1 MIWFVS
7 CSFYR
12 LIFFD
17 MSDPKTAKCEYC
29 SCRYPYKK
37 MGPAYDTVNDR
48 FFTTQCGTC
57 PNIMC
62 YACKFELEDPF
73 DMCTFEIDTCVT
85 CNSKFRTTAKKRN
98 NICINFFFVESFWK
112 MLWACKSTLKK
123 MESQGKLFQE
133 RISRGDR
140 PWKFLWMR
148 WKVAWKLKWL
158 KSQLKVQDETL
169 KTPQKKAK

>member
-1 MIWFVS
+1 MYQLL
-7 CSFYR
+7 C
-12 LIFFD
+12 
-17 MSDPKTAKCEYC
+17 
-29 SCRYPYKK
+29 
-37 MGPAYDTVNDR
+37 
-48 FFTTQCGTC
+48 
-57 PNIMC
+57 
-62 YACKFELEDPF
+62 
-73 DMCTFEIDTCVT
+73 
-85 CNSKFRTTAKKRN
+85 
-98 NICINFFFVESFWK
+98 VESFWK

-169 KTPQKKAK
+169 KTPQKKSKKKQKKTKNKAKSTKPLCAYNGVTRGNLFFQFLLFPPPKKKEYYHGITMVLPWHYRVLRWCYHGITGYYHGMTVVMRWC